1 MNYGDAGNR
10 EFYSRC
16 EKICNMDIIEKPL
29 SKFMFSEL
37 GEAVGIVKNLKI
49 KPLPKAK

>member
-1 MNYGDAGNR
+1 MNYGDAGNK

-37 GEAVGIVKNLKI
+37 GEAIQLVKNLKI
-49 KPLPKAK
+49 KPNTRAK